1 MNIVTYPNAKINI
14 GLRITE
20 KRSDGFHNLETL
32 FIPVPLCDI
41 LEIVTANTLSI
52 THYGDP
58 YSLPNGD
65 INNDLCIKAYNLLK
79 SDFDIPPVAFH
90 LYKRIPVGS
99 GLGGGSSNA
108 ASTIKGLNSLFTLG
122 LSEEKMANY
131 ASKLGSDTS
140 FFIYNRAMYG
150 EGRGEI
156 LTECNLPLIKEIAG
170 NKEKYEI
177 KITSPEIHVST
188 AEAYSE
194 IVPYVGTPLKEL
206 LSLPIERWRESV
218 VNDFEKT
225 IFRKHPLLEEIKNDY
240 YRNGALYSA
249 MSGSGS
255 SVYAIFKV

>member
-32 FIPVPLCDI
+32 FLPIPLSDI
-41 LEIVTANTLSI
+41 LEIVTSNTLSI
-52 THYGDP
+52 THYGAT
-58 YSLPNGD
+58 YSLPDGD

-79 SDFDIPPVAFH
+79 RDFDIPPVAFH

-108 ASTIKGLNSLFTLG
+108 AFTIKGLNTLFSLG
-122 LSEEKMANY
+122 ISKEKMANY
-131 ASKLGSDTS
+131 ASKLGSDTP

-156 LTECNLPLIKEIAG
+156 LSECNLPLIKEIVG

-177 KITSPEIHVST
+177 KITSPGIHVST

-194 IVPYVGTPLKEL
+194 IEPYKGTPLNQL
-206 LSLPIERWRESV
+206 LSLPIDKWRDNI

-225 IFRKHPLLEEIKNDY
+225 IFKKHPLLEEIKNDY
-240 YRNGALYSA
+240 YRDGALYSA